1 MRKIPTLLDLYEAI
15 KPKYTIFCDMD
26 GVLVDFDK
34 GYKDL
39 TGVATHHANEQGKN
53 EFWNLFN
60 TSLEEKGIPE
70 YQYWVNL
77 GWQPGGQELWNFIKP
92 YKPYIL
98 TAPTYNPESREGKRE
113 WVQRLDG
120 MKNIY
125 FRPAKSKSDFSGK
138 NRILIDD
145 RADTI
150 DKWNAKE
157 GIGILHTSAQST
169 IEKLKQ
175 LGL

>member
-1 MRKIPTLLDLYEAI
+1 MKKTPTLLDLYEVI
-15 KPKYTIFCDMD
+15 KPKYIIFCDMD

-39 TGVATHHANEQGKN
+39 TGVATHHADSQGRD

-60 TSLEEKGIPE
+60 TSLEEKGISE
-70 YQYWVNL
+70 YEYWSNL
-77 GWQPGGQELWNFIKP
+77 DWQPGGKELWNYISP

-98 TAPTYNPESREGKRE
+98 TAPTYNPESREGKRD
-113 WVQRLDG
+113 WVQRLSG

-150 DKWNAKE
+150 DRWNAAG
-157 GIGILHTSAQST
+157 GIGILHTSAPTT
-169 IEKLKQ
+169 IEQLKQ

>member
-1 MRKIPTLLDLYEAI
+1 MKKIPTLLDLYEAI
-15 KPKYTIFCDMD
+15 KPKHTIFCDMD

-34 GYKDL
+34 GYKEL
-39 TGVATHHANEQGKN
+39 TGATTHHVDAQGKD

-60 TSLEEKGIPE
+60 NSLKEKGISE
-70 YQYWVNL
+70 YQYWANL
-77 GWQPGGQELWNFIKP
+77 DWQPGGQELWNFIKP

-138 NRILIDD
+138 DKILIDD
-145 RADTI
+145 REDTI
-150 DKWNAKE
+150 DKWNAAG
-157 GIGILHTSAQST
+157 GIGILHTSAQNT
-169 IEKLKQ
+169 INQLKQ